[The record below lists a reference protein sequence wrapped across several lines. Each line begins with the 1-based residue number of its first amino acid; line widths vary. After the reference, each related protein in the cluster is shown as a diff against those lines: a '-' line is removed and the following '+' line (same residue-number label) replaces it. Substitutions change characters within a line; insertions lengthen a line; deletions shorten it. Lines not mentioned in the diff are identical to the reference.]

1 MAPPRTRLTLAF
13 GLLCCLTLGFLPL
26 GCGGVDE
33 SAQVQQ
39 PVMAEGLKLPES
51 TLAGLQAC
59 ADEYAPRLP
68 SSKYELSVAVEVSSS
83 GQVVKMTTSQ
93 AKPYNQGVGS
103 CTMLALEAMQI
114 PVSELRTRSAPGISK
129 NTQSPAGRGQIGF
142 AIPIALGIAEILIVS
157 GAVTF
162 IFTIAVS
169 LVASIA
175 DTVDDYLD
183 VKRKCEE
190 QYKDCLES
198 ATADKKGGSP
208 KHTLCYSCR
217 DGCIGERG
225 DWPRRVHVDGK
236 WQFCAY

>member
-1 MAPPRTRLTLAF
+1 MRITLAF
-13 GLLCCLTLGFLPL
+13 GLLCCFTLGFLPL

-39 PVMAEGLKLPES
+39 PVMAEGLKLPEK
-51 TLAGLQAC
+51 TLASLQAC

-68 SSKYELSVAVEVSSS
+68 SSKYELSVTVEVSSS
-83 GQVVKMTTSQ
+83 GQVVKMTKSQ

-103 CTMLALEAMQI
+103 CTMLALEAMEI
-114 PVSELRTRSAPGISK
+114 PVSELRKRSAPGVSK
-129 NTQSPAGRGQIGF
+129 NTQSAAGRGQIGF
-142 AIPIALGIAEILIVS
+142 AIPIALGVAEVLIVS

-169 LVASIA
+169 LVGSIA
-175 DTVDDYLD
+175 DTLDDYLE

-190 QYKDCLES
+190 QYMDCLES
-198 ATADKKGGSP
+198 ATADKKGGLH

-217 DGCIGERG
+217 DACIGERG
-225 DWPRRVHVDGK
+225 KWPEEVEVNGK
-236 WQFCAY
+236 PQKCAY